1 MNDAK
6 VERITSVLL
15 LKMSTLMIRSFVDRS
30 GCISPLNR
38 VLRRKPTPMN
48 KPYWTAAGF
57 LADMRPNDTAQQ
69 QLLRVSPEEPQ
80 MTPFHAR
87 LFGAVVALTLA
98 AGGPVLAQQL
108 ELKLMAPAAPGGG
121 WDQTARAMQQ
131 ALVASGVARSV
142 QVTNVAGAG
151 GSVGIAQF
159 VNGAKGDGNQMMV
172 NGFVMV
178 GALAMNKSPVTLDQV
193 TPIARLTEEIQV
205 IVVPANSPIKTAQD
219 LAAALKADI
228 AKVTFAG
235 GSAGGVDHVM
245 AALFAGAIGADAK
258 KVNYIPFS
266 GGGESLAAILGAKV
280 TAGISGL
287 SEYDG
292 QIKSGKLRALGV
304 TSEKRIAGVDI
315 PTFKEQ
321 GIDLVLANW
330 RSVVA
335 PPGITAEQRK
345 TLSDA
350 VEKMV
355 KSDAWKDILKQKGW
369 DDAYLAGDPFA
380 DFLKKEN
387 ARVTDVLKSVGL
399 VKS

>member
-1 MNDAK
+1 
-6 VERITSVLL
+6 
-15 LKMSTLMIRSFVDRS
+15 MI
-30 GCISPLNR
+30 
-38 VLRRKPTPMN
+38 
-48 KPYWTAAGF
+48 
-57 LADMRPNDTAQQ
+57 
-69 QLLRVSPEEPQ
+69 
-80 MTPFHAR
+80 PFHTR

-98 AGGPVLAQQL
+98 AAAPALAQQL
-108 ELKLMAPAAPGGG
+108 DLKEMAPAAPGGG
-121 WDQTARAMQQ
+121 WDQAARAMQQ
-131 ALVASGVARSV
+131 ALGAAGIARGA

-151 GSVGIAQF
+151 GRVGIAQF
-159 VNGAKGDGNQMMV
+159 VNGAKGDGNQLTV
-172 NGFVMV
+172 NGFVMG
-178 GALAMNKSPVTLDQV
+178 GALAMNKSPVTLEQV

-219 LAAALKADI
+219 LAAAVKADI

-245 AALFAGAIGADAK
+245 AALFAGAVGADAK
-258 KVNYIPFS
+258 KINYIPFS

-292 QIKSGKLRALGV
+292 QIKCGKLRAIGV
-304 TSEKRIAGVDI
+304 TPETLI
-315 PTFKEQ
+315 PGSAIPAFKEQ
-321 GIDLVLANW
+321 GIDLVIANW

-335 PPGITAEQRK
+335 PPGTTPEQRK

-369 DDAYLAGDPFA
+369 EDAYLGGDAFA
-380 DFLKKEN
+380 DF
-387 ARVTDVLKSVGL
+387 
-399 VKS
+399 

>member
-1 MNDAK
+1 MG
-6 VERITSVLL
+6 ERAMAL
-15 LKMSTLMIRSFVDRS
+15 LKHFWS
-30 GCISPLNR
+30 GTI
-38 VLRRKPTPMN
+38 
-48 KPYWTAAGF
+48 AAAL
-57 LADMRPNDTAQQ
+57 LA
-69 QLLRVSPEEPQ
+69 
-80 MTPFHAR
+80 
-87 LFGAVVALTLA
+87 GAVTSASA
-98 AGGPVLAQQL
+98 QL

-131 ALVASGVARSV
+131 ALVAEKIARSV
-142 QVTNVAGAG
+142 QVTNVPGAG

-159 VNGAKGDGNQMMV
+159 VTGARGDGSQLMV

-245 AALFAGAIGADAK
+245 AALFAGTIGADAK

-266 GGGESLAAILGAKV
+266 GGGESLAAILGGKV
-280 TAGISGL
+280 TAGISGM

-292 QIKSGKLRALGV
+292 QIKAGKLRAIGV
-304 TSEKRIAGVDI
+304 SSPQRLPGLDV

-321 GIDLVLANW
+321 GVDLVLTNW
-330 RSVVA
+330 RSVFGG
-335 PPGITAEQRK
+335 PGITDAQKK
-345 TLSDA
+345 TLA
-350 VEKMV
+350 ELVEK
-355 KSDAWKDILKQKGW
+355 
-369 DDAYLAGDPFA
+369 
-380 DFLKKEN
+380 
-387 ARVTDVLKSVGL
+387 L
-399 VKS
+399 VKSNAW

>member
-1 MNDAK
+1 M
-6 VERITSVLL
+6 
-15 LKMSTLMIRSFVDRS
+15 F
-30 GCISPLNR
+30 
-38 VLRRKPTPMN
+38 
-48 KPYWTAAGF
+48 
-57 LADMRPNDTAQQ
+57 
-69 QLLRVSPEEPQ
+69 QLP
-80 MTPFHAR
+80 AR
-87 LFGAVVALTLA
+87 LVGAAVALTLA
-98 AGGPVLAQQL
+98 AATPAFAQQL

-121 WDQTARAMQQ
+121 WDQTARSMQQ
-131 ALVASGVARSV
+131 ALVAAGVARSV
-142 QVTNVAGAG
+142 QVTNVPGAG

-159 VNGAKGDGNQMMV
+159 VNGAKGDGNQLMV

-178 GALAMNKSPVTLDQV
+178 GALAMNKSPVTLEQV

-219 LAAALKADI
+219 LAAAVKADI

-245 AALFAGAIGADAK
+245 AALFAGAVGADAK
-258 KVNYIPFS
+258 KINYIPFS

-292 QIKSGKLRALGV
+292 QIKSGKLRAIGV
-304 TSEKRIAGVDI
+304 TSEK
-315 PTFKEQ
+315 
-321 GIDLVLANW
+321 

-335 PPGITAEQRK
+335 PPGITPEQRK

-369 DDAYLAGDPFA
+369 EDAYLGGDAFA
-380 DFLKKEN
+380 DFLKKETV
-387 ARVTDVLKSVGL
+387 RVTDVLRSVGL

>member
-1 MNDAK
+1 L
-6 VERITSVLL
+6 T
-15 LKMSTLMIRSFVDRS
+15 
-30 GCISPLNR
+30 
-38 VLRRKPTPMN
+38 
-48 KPYWTAAGF
+48 
-57 LADMRPNDTAQQ
+57 
-69 QLLRVSPEEPQ
+69 
-80 MTPFHAR
+80 R
-87 LFGAVVALTLA
+87 LFGAAVVLTSLA
-98 AGGPVLAQQL
+98 GAPASAQQL
-108 ELKLMAPAAPGGG
+108 ELKVMAPAAPGGG

-131 ALVASGVARSV
+131 ALMASGVARSV
-142 QVTNVAGAG
+142 QVINVAGAG
-151 GSVGIAQF
+151 GTVGIAQF
-159 VNGAKGDGNQMMV
+159 VNGAKGDGNQLMV

-205 IVVPANSPIKTAQD
+205 IVVPANSPIKSAQD

-245 AALFAGAIGADAK
+245 AALFAGTVGADAK

-266 GGGESLAAILGAKV
+266 GGGESLAAILGGKV

-292 QIKSGKLRALGV
+292 QIKSGKLRAIGV
-304 TSEKRIAGVDI
+304 SSENRISGVDI

-335 PPGITAEQRK
+335 APGITAEQRK
-345 TLSDA
+345 TLADA
-350 VEKMV
+350 IDKMV

-369 DDAYLAGDPFA
+369 DDAYLPGDGFA
-380 DFLKKEN
+380 EFLKKEN
-387 ARVTDVLKSVGL
+387 ARVTEVLKSVGL